1 MYVGKK
7 CYIWAVNEF
16 VTRLQDTMKQRLI
29 LFFLLSVVF
38 LPLFSQVDERFF
50 SKYNYYYITEGEGVP
65 HSFVDDII
73 RDSDGFIWMAT
84 HNGIGRY
91 DGYQV
96 LSFNT
101 QTEPLKLKNSFVHK
115 ICEDNFRRLWIG
127 SEGGLEVLDL
137 DTYSFTDLFSSLND
151 TLRHLSDGYIHSL
164 YKDKKGDLWVSCSNN
179 LWCLELGKN
188 GEVCDYYC
196 LARPCSS
203 PVKAIIDMEHT
214 ICAGLDNQ
222 VYILKKTDDHLLEA
236 VPLSD
241 SLEPFSEDWRI
252 SCMLEDGDYLW
263 IGTNRGLFKYN
274 IATRM
279 MQRYRYSTHRP
290 GMLSQAY
297 ITDIKMTAQGYMIVS
312 TLNGINV
319 YHRETDTFSF
329 IRQNSTQREGTI
341 NCNAVDCV
349 YTDGETIWLGTETG
363 GVNLLSPKRLQ
374 ASLWYPSQAGENF
387 PVNAVCEDG
396 EGNLWISML
405 ERGLVCWN
413 PETNEYERHVFSPN
427 NPNSLSNNTV
437 NGLFVDSDQHLWAYT
452 WGVGINELDL
462 NRMGNRSFRRYTREE
477 FATLKGDF
485 ISSACEDVINGGLW
499 FGSTRGVLFY
509 DKTTKTFER
518 VLFDGIENEF
528 EMIPALYVDRKKRLW
543 IGTTR
548 GLLMLDLFSYARSHK
563 NFRYTH
569 FKYELDEPKSM
580 RLEKINSIMEDG
592 EGTLWL
598 GGNGSGLYKVS
609 EDERGHF
616 NFTNYTVRNG
626 LLDNTVVGMTRDG
639 QGNLWIVTHDGV
651 CKLDVMTMSF
661 TNYTVGDGLPFT
673 QYSLNGIH
681 YSPDHD
687 RIYVATNMGMLIIRP
702 EELGSPYADRVVKLT
717 SLTIAG
723 NPIYP
728 SSGNYLKQNITTASS
743 ITLHEKE
750 SRFSIGLT
758 TCDYGSRNRIR
769 FSYRMKGYE
778 KEWNET
784 RPGDCVIRYTAVPP
798 GHYVLQVCATN
809 EAGQWSGQVTE
820 VDVCIV
826 PYFYKTVWFYVG
838 VLFVLCMLAW
848 LFYRQKMKRYRAQ
861 RAELEQKVEERTQEL
876 AIQNR
881 QLEVMAEQV
890 KEATEEKIAF
900 FTNITH
906 EFRTPVTLIHGPIEH
921 ALKVV
926 KDEEVK
932 EQLEIA
938 ERNSGYLLSLVNELM
953 DFRKLDMNKVVLDR
967 KACNFVEFMSELL
980 LPFKVFAKERGI
992 EVRLYTHIAHP
1003 CVMMDVAYMRKALVN
1018 LVANAV
1024 KFTPDNGR
1032 IDVFVAAIPKRG
1044 QTGPQ
1049 LYVNVC
1055 DTGAGIVEA
1064 DMDKIFDRFFQS
1076 KSGEKH
1082 PVFGQSGTGIG
1093 LFLCKRIIELHGGV
1107 IFARNNQ
1114 GRGASFRILLPL
1126 LQADCAP
1133 FPASPNEV
1141 EGCEQIQAEGEEG
1154 NCQKET
1160 ILVVEDNKDMRAYVC
1175 TLLSK
1180 EYRVLEAEHGE
1191 EALRVVQ
1198 KHTVDLIVSDLMM
1211 PVMDGMELS
1220 RRIKDNLLTSHIPFL
1235 MLTAISSDVQ
1245 EKKSFEIGV
1254 DEYICKPFDE
1264 EVFLLRIR
1272 NILNLRNSYKKRFS
1286 ASGDIDELHIKEE
1299 TRDQLFVNKAVG
1311 LMKKNYADSE
1321 YNLECFVR
1329 DMGYSKTLVNTKMHA
1344 LVGQPI
1350 GQFMKN
1356 YRLNVARQM
1365 IQERKGDINVSE
1377 VAYAVGFNDPKYFTK
1392 CFKEFFGYLPSQG
1405 LKKD

>member
-1 MYVGKK
+1 
-7 CYIWAVNEF
+7 
-16 VTRLQDTMKQRLI
+16 MKLRLI
-29 LFFLLSVVF
+29 IFFLFSVAVLRPVLS
-38 LPLFSQVDERFF
+38 QADERFF
-50 SKYNYYYITEGEGVP
+50 SNYNYYYITESKGVP

-73 RDSDGFIWMAT
+73 CDSDGFIWMAT

-101 QTEPLKLKNSFVHK
+101 QTEPLKLKNGFVHK
-115 ICEDNFRRLWIG
+115 LCEDNFRRLWIG

-137 DTYSFTDLFSSLND
+137 DTYSIIDPLSSLND
-151 TLRHLSDGYIHSL
+151 TLRRLSGTYIHSL
-164 YKDKKGDLWVSCSNN
+164 YKDKKGDLWISCGNN
-179 LWCLELGKN
+179 LWCLELDAD
-188 GEVCDYYC
+188 GEVRDYYC

-203 PVKAIIDMEHT
+203 PVKAVIDVEHA

-222 VYILKKTDDHLLEA
+222 VYVLRKKDGHLLEA

-252 SCMLEDGDYLW
+252 SCMLEDGDFLW
-263 IGTNRGLFKYN
+263 IGTNRGLFRYN
-274 IATRM
+274 VATRLM
-279 MQRYRYSTHRP
+279 RRYRYSTHRP

-297 ITDIKMTAQGYMIVS
+297 ITDIKMTAQGHIIVS

-319 YHRETDTFSF
+319 YHRETDSFSF
-329 IRQNSTQREGTI
+329 IRQNSAQAERTI

-363 GVNLLSPKRLQ
+363 GVNLLAPKRLQ
-374 ASLWYPSQAGENF
+374 MSLWYPPQVSFVAGENF

-405 ERGLVCWN
+405 ERGLACWN
-413 PETNEYERHVFSPN
+413 PETNDYRRYVFSPN
-427 NPNSLSNNTV
+427 NPNSLSNNTI

-462 NRMGNRSFRRYTREE
+462 NRKGNRSFRRYTREE

-485 ISSACEDVINGGLW
+485 ISSACEDVVNGGLW

-509 DKTTKTFER
+509 DKAGKTFER
-518 VLFDGIENEF
+518 VSFEDIENEF
-528 EMIPALYVDRKKRLW
+528 EMISALYVDRKKRLW
-543 IGTTR
+543 IGTTS
-548 GLLMLDLFSYARSHK
+548 GLLMLDLFSYAQSHK
-563 NFRYTH
+563 DFRYTY
-569 FKYELDEPKSM
+569 FKYELDDPKSM

-609 EDERGHF
+609 EDEQGHF
-616 NFTNYTVRNG
+616 VFTNYTVRNG
-626 LLDNTVVGMTRDG
+626 LLDNTVVGMTQDG
-639 QGNLWIVTHDGV
+639 RGNLWIVTHDGV
-651 CKLDVMTMSF
+651 CKLDVATMSF
-661 TNYTVGDGLPFT
+661 INYTVGDGLPFT
-673 QYSLNGIH
+673 QYALNGIH
-681 YSPDHD
+681 YSPKHD
-687 RIYVATNMGMLIIRP
+687 RIYVPTNMGMLIIRP
-702 EELGSPYADRVVKLT
+702 EELASLYVDRVVKLT

-723 NPIYP
+723 SPVYP
-728 SSGNYLKQNITTASS
+728 SSGNYLKQNITKASS

-798 GHYVLQVCATN
+798 GRYVLQVRATN
-809 EAGQWSGQVTE
+809 ETGQWSGQVTE
-820 VDVCIV
+820 VNVRIV
-826 PYFYKTVWFYVG
+826 PYFYKTGWFYVG
-838 VLFVLCMLAW
+838 GLFVFSVLAW
-848 LFYRQKMKRYRAQ
+848 LFYHRKMKRYRAQ

-890 KEATEEKIAF
+890 KEATEEKITF

-932 EQLEIA
+932 KQLEIA

-967 KACNFVEFMSELL
+967 KACNFVEFISELL

-992 EVRLYTHIAHP
+992 EVCLYTHIAHP
-1003 CVMMDVAYMRKALVN
+1003 CVMIDVGYMRKALVN

-1044 QTGPQ
+1044 EMGPQ

-1055 DTGAGIVEA
+1055 DTGHGIVEA
-1064 DMDKIFDRFFQS
+1064 DKDKIFDRFFQS
-1076 KSGEKH
+1076 KSGEEH

-1093 LFLCKRIIELHGGV
+1093 LFLCKRIVELHGGV
-1107 IFARNNQ
+1107 VFARNNQ
-1114 GRGASFRILLPL
+1114 GRGASFRVLLPL
-1126 LQADCAP
+1126 LQA
-1133 FPASPNEV
+1133 V
-1141 EGCEQIQAEGEEG
+1141 CEPLSANPDHTMGSGHTQEESG
-1154 NCQKET
+1154 NAGNQKET

-1175 TLLSK
+1175 SLLSK
-1180 EYRVLEAEHGE
+1180 DYRVLEAEHGE
-1191 EALRVVQ
+1191 EALRMVR

-1286 ASGDIDELHIKEE
+1286 TSGNIEELHIKEE
-1299 TRDQLFVNKAVG
+1299 TRDQLFVNKAME

-1329 DMGYSKTLVNTKMHA
+1329 DMGYSKTLVNSKMHA

-1356 YRLNVARQM
+1356 YRLGVARQM

-1392 CFKEFFGYLPSQG
+1392 CFKEFFGYLPSQE

>member
-1 MYVGKK
+1 
-7 CYIWAVNEF
+7 
-16 VTRLQDTMKQRLI
+16 MKLRLI
-29 LFFLLSVVF
+29 IFFLFSVVV
-38 LPLFSQVDERFF
+38 LRSAIPQVDEPFF
-50 SKYNYYYITEGEGVP
+50 SNYNYYYITESEGVP

-73 RDSDGFIWMAT
+73 CDSDGFIWMAT

-101 QTEPLKLKNSFVHK
+101 QTEPLRLKNDFVHK
-115 ICEDNFRRLWIG
+115 LCEDNFRRLWIG

-137 DTYSFTDLFSSLND
+137 DTYAFVDFFSSLGD
-151 TLRHLSDGYIHSL
+151 TLRQLSDGYIHSL
-164 YKDKKGDLWVSCSNN
+164 YKDKKGDLWISCGNN
-179 LWCLELGKN
+179 LWCMELDKN
-188 GEVCDYYC
+188 GDVGNYYC
-196 LARPCSS
+196 LAQPCSS
-203 PVKAIIDMEHT
+203 PIKAVIDMGHA

-222 VYILKKTDDHLLEA
+222 VYVLEKKDGHLLEA

-252 SCMLEDGDYLW
+252 SCMLEDGDFLW

-274 IATRM
+274 VATSL

-297 ITDIKMTAQGYMIVS
+297 ITDIKMTGQGHIIVS

-319 YHRETDTFSF
+319 YHRETDEFSF
-329 IRQNSTQREGTI
+329 IRQNSALREGTI
-341 NCNAVDCV
+341 NCNAVDCI

-363 GVNLLSPKRLQ
+363 GANLLSLKRLQ
-374 ASLWYPSQAGENF
+374 TILWYPPQVPFVAGETF
-387 PVNAVCEDG
+387 VVNDICEDG

-405 ERGLVCWN
+405 ERGLACWN
-413 PETNEYERHVFSPN
+413 PETNDYKGYLFSPN
-427 NPNSLSNNTV
+427 DPNSLTNNTI
-437 NGLFVDSDQHLWAYT
+437 NGLFVDSDHHLWAYT

-485 ISSACEDVINGGLW
+485 ISSACEDVINGGIW

-509 DKTTKTFER
+509 DKATKTFER

-528 EMIPALYVDRKKRLW
+528 EMIPALYVDRKRRLW

-563 NFRYTH
+563 NFRYTY

-580 RLEKINSIMEDG
+580 RLEKINSILEDG

-609 EDERGHF
+609 ENERGHF
-616 NFTNYTVRNG
+616 DFTNYTVRNG
-626 LLDNTVVGMTRDG
+626 LPDNTVIGMTRDG
-639 QGNLWIVTHDGV
+639 QGNLWIVTHDGI
-651 CKLDVMTMSF
+651 CKLNVMAMSF
-661 TNYTVGDGLPFT
+661 TNYTAGDGLPFT
-673 QYSLNGIH
+673 QYSWNGIH
-681 YSPDHD
+681 YSSRYD
-687 RIYVATNMGMLIIRP
+687 RIYVATNMGMLVIRP
-702 EELGSPYADRVVKLT
+702 EELDSPSVDRVVKLT

-728 SSGNYLKQNITTASS
+728 SSGDYLKQNITKASS

-750 SRFSIGLT
+750 SRFSIGLA

-778 KEWNET
+778 REWNET

-809 EAGQWSGQVTE
+809 ETGQWSGQVAE
-820 VDVCIV
+820 IDVRII
-826 PYFYKTVWFYVG
+826 PYIYKTGWFYVG
-838 VLFVLCMLAW
+838 VVVVLCVLAW
-848 LFYRQKMKRYRAQ
+848 WFYRWKTKRYRAQ
-861 RAELEQKVEERTQEL
+861 RAELKQKVEERTQEL
-876 AIQNR
+876 AVQNR

-932 EQLEIA
+932 KQLEIA

-967 KACNFVEFMSELL
+967 RACNFVEFISELL
-980 LPFKVFAKERGI
+980 LPFKVFARERGI
-992 EVRLYTHIAHP
+992 EVCLYTHIDHP
-1003 CVMMDVAYMRKALVN
+1003 CVLIDVAYMRKALVN

-1024 KFTPDNGR
+1024 KFTPDNGC

-1044 QTGPQ
+1044 QVGPQ

-1055 DTGAGIVEA
+1055 DTGSGIVES
-1064 DMDKIFDRFFQS
+1064 DMDRIFDRFFQS
-1076 KSGEKH
+1076 KSSEKH

-1114 GRGASFRILLPL
+1114 GRGASFRVLLPL
-1126 LQADCAP
+1126 LQADCELLP
-1133 FPASPNEV
+1133 QSPGHVV
-1141 EGCEQIQAEGEEG
+1141 EHEQMQMEGEEG
-1154 NCQKET
+1154 VHKET
-1160 ILVVEDNKDMRAYVC
+1160 VLVVEDNKDMRAYVC

-1180 EYRVLEAEHGE
+1180 DYRVLEAEHGE
-1191 EALRVVQ
+1191 EALRIVQ

-1220 RRIKDNLLTSHIPFL
+1220 RCIKDNLLTSHIPFL

-1272 NILNLRNSYKKRFS
+1272 NILNQRNRYKKRFS
-1286 ASGDIDELHIKEE
+1286 TSGDVSELHIKEE
-1299 TRDQLFVNKAVG
+1299 SRDQLFVNKAIE

-1321 YNLECFVR
+1321 YNLESFVR
-1329 DMGYSKTLVNTKMHA
+1329 DMGYSKTLVNSKMHA

-1356 YRLNVARQM
+1356 YRLNVAQQM
-1365 IQERKGDINVSE
+1365 MQERKGDINVSE

-1392 CFKEFFGYLPSQG
+1392 CFKEFFGYLPSRE
-1405 LKKD
+1405 LKKN

>member
-1 MYVGKK
+1 MK
-7 CYIWAVNEF
+7 
-16 VTRLQDTMKQRLI
+16 LQ
-29 LFFLLSVVF
+29 LSIVF
-38 LPLFSQVDERFF
+38 LCLFTVVLAAFPQADERFF
-50 SKYNYYYITEGEGVP
+50 SNYNYYYITESEGAP
-65 HSFVDDII
+65 HSFVDDIV
-73 RDSDGFIWMAT
+73 RDSDGFVWMAT

-101 QTEPLKLKNSFVHK
+101 QTEPLKLKNDFVHK
-115 ICEDNFRRLWIG
+115 LCEDNFRRLWIA
-127 SEGGLEVLDL
+127 SEGGLELLDL
-137 DTYSFTDLFSSLND
+137 DTYSVIDPFSSMND
-151 TLRHLSDGYIHSL
+151 TLRQLSDGYVHSL
-164 YKDKKGDLWVSCSNN
+164 YKDKKGNLWVSCSNN
-179 LWCLELGKN
+179 LWCVELDEKGGIN
-188 GEVCDYYC
+188 NYYC
-196 LARPCSS
+196 LAQPCSS
-203 PVKAIIDMEHT
+203 PVRAVIDMGHT

-222 VYILKKTDDHLLEA
+222 VYVLEKKEGHLLNA

-252 SCMLEDGDYLW
+252 SCMLEDGDFLW

-274 IATRM
+274 VITRR

-297 ITDIKMTAQGYMIVS
+297 ITDINMTGQGDIIVS

-319 YHRETDTFSF
+319 YHRETDSFSF
-329 IRQNSTQREGTI
+329 IRQNSIQREGTI
-341 NCNAVDCV
+341 NCNAVNCV

-363 GVNLLSPKRLQ
+363 GVNLLAPKRLQ
-374 ASLWYPSQAGENF
+374 TSLWYPPQTSLTAGENF
-387 PVNAVCEDG
+387 PVNAVCEDA

-405 ERGLVCWN
+405 ERGLACWN
-413 PETNEYERHVFSPN
+413 PETNAYKRYVFSPN
-427 NPNSLSNNTV
+427 NPNSLSNNTI

-452 WGVGINELDL
+452 WGVGINELNL
-462 NRMGNRSFRRYTREE
+462 NRKENRSCRRYTREE

-509 DKTTKTFER
+509 DKAAKTFER

-548 GLLMLDLFSYARSHK
+548 GLLMLDLFSYAQSHK
-563 NFRYTH
+563 NFRYTY

-580 RLEKINSIMEDG
+580 RLEKINCIIEDG

-616 NFTNYTVRNG
+616 VFTNYTVRNG
-626 LLDNTVVGMTRDG
+626 LLDNTVVGMTQDG
-639 QGNLWIVTHDGV
+639 RGNLWIVTHDGV
-651 CKLDVMTMSF
+651 CKLDVTTMSF
-661 TNYTVGDGLPFT
+661 INYTTGDGLPFT
-673 QYSLNGIH
+673 QYALNGIH
-681 YSPDHD
+681 YSSRYD
-687 RIYVATNMGMLIIRP
+687 RIYVSTNMGMLIVRP
-702 EELGSPYADRVVKLT
+702 EELASLYGDRVVQLT
-717 SLTIAG
+717 SLSIAG
-723 NPIYP
+723 TPIYP
-728 SSGNYLKQNITTASS
+728 SSGNYLKQNVTKASS
-743 ITLHEKE
+743 ITLHERE
-750 SRFSIGLT
+750 SRFSIRLT
-758 TCDYGSRNRIR
+758 TCDYGSSNRIR

-778 KEWNET
+778 EEWNET

-798 GHYVLQVCATN
+798 GDYVLQVRATN
-809 EAGQWSGQVTE
+809 ETGQWSGRVTE
-820 VDVCIV
+820 VDVHII
-826 PYFYKTVWFYVG
+826 PYFYKTAWFYVG
-838 VLFVLCMLAW
+838 VLFVLFVLGW
-848 LFYRQKMKRYRAQ
+848 LFYHRKVERYRAQ

-890 KEATEEKIAF
+890 KEATEEKITF

-953 DFRKLDMNKVVLDR
+953 DFRKLEMNKVVLNR
-967 KACNFVEFMSELL
+967 EACNFVEFISALL

-992 EVRLYTHIAHP
+992 EVCLYTHIAHP
-1003 CVMMDVAYMRKALVN
+1003 CVMIDVGYMRKALVN

-1044 QTGPQ
+1044 ETGAQ

-1055 DTGAGIVEA
+1055 DTGYGIVEA
-1064 DMDKIFDRFFQS
+1064 DKDKIFDRFFQS

-1093 LFLCKRIIELHGGV
+1093 LFLCKRIVELHGGV

-1114 GRGASFRILLPL
+1114 GRGASFRVLLPL
-1126 LQADCAP
+1126 LQADGEP
-1133 FPASPNEV
+1133 SSASPDTAAEN
-1141 EGCEQIQAEGEEG
+1141 GQIQLENEDAGI
-1154 NCQKET
+1154 QKET
-1160 ILVVEDNKDMRAYVC
+1160 VLVVEDNKDMRAYVC
-1175 TLLSK
+1175 SLLSK
-1180 EYRVLEAEHGE
+1180 DYRVLEAEHGE
-1191 EALRVVQ
+1191 EALRIVR

-1235 MLTAISSDVQ
+1235 MLTAISSEAQ

-1272 NILNLRNSYKKRFS
+1272 NILNLRNSYRKRFL
-1286 ASGDIDELHIKEE
+1286 ASGDMEELHIKEE
-1299 TRDQLFVNKAVG
+1299 SKDQLFVNKAIE

-1329 DMGYSKTLVNTKMHA
+1329 DMGYSKTLVNSKMHA

-1356 YRLNVARQM
+1356 YRLSVARQM
-1365 IQERKGDINVSE
+1365 IQERKGDVNVSE

-1392 CFKEFFGYLPSQG
+1392 CFKEFYGYLPSQG